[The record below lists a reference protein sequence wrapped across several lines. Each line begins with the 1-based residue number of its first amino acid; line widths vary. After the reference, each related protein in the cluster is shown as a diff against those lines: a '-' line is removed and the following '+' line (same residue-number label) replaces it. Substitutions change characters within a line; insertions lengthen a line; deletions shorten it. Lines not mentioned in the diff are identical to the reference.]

1 MSDQN
6 NNSLYE
12 NSEYPSRRQAPRQRR
27 PRKKHRRTGA
37 IALKVV
43 GTLFLVGLCT
53 SAILCC
59 FAAWYIR
66 TVILPQSDLSLDDFQ
81 LGENSIMYYLDRDT
95 GEYKELVTLLNTTS
109 SIWVDYEEIPENLV
123 NAAVAIEDKRFWT
136 HDGVDW
142 LRTGRAVLSMFTGG
156 EIQGGSTITQQ
167 LIKNLT
173 QYNETTVKRKNH

>member
-95 GEYKELVTLLNTTS
+95 RLSSVWTVQYLDWGKSSWNTWSVPTRLPLGS
-109 SIWVDYEEIPENLV
+109 SWQYS
-123 NAAVAIEDKRFWT
+123 VASRP
-136 HDGVDW
+136 
-142 LRTGRAVLSMFTGG
+142 LSR
-156 EIQGGSTITQQ
+156 Q
-167 LIKNLT
+167 
-173 QYNETTVKRKNH
+173 